1 MYREIGEQTRIGECQ
16 NIFWQSL
23 TNDAERVAFR
33 FSFKGSHRES
43 DNFWS
48 PRLGLC
54 MGTRMSGERPRLRY
68 WNAFG
73 LQLVRPA
80 SGKGIPITV
89 EINFP
94 LDRIDRRIAGV
105 FVEDGDGR
113 IFVAHR
119 GNITCGRT
127 NNIFAAGYHG
137 PCITIP
143 GQGRAALIGE
153 LGSLE
158 FSQKV
163 RDFVREID
171 RIKNGVRLTRY

>member
-1 MYREIGEQTRIGECQ
+1 MYREIGESARIAECQ
-16 NIFWQSL
+16 KIFWQSL
-23 TNDAERVAFR
+23 TNDAEKTAFC
-33 FSFKGSHRES
+33 FSFKGKRRES

-48 PRLGLC
+48 PGLGLC
-54 MGTRMSGERPRLRY
+54 MGTRMAGEPPRLRY

-73 LQLVRPA
+73 LQPVQPA
-80 SGKGIPITV
+80 AGKGIPVTV

-94 LDRIDRRIAGV
+94 LAGINRHIAGV
-105 FVEDGDGR
+105 FVEDGDDR

-153 LGSLE
+153 LGSPE
-158 FSQKV
+158 FPQRV
-163 RDFVREID
+163 RDFVKEID
-171 RIKNGVRLTRY
+171 RIKAGS